1 MATNFVTTFG
11 APPGPP
17 TASSPDTG
25 PPARDSDEGYRAA
38 TRSDDSKQAATRI
51 KGLTDAEIVSQIE
64 RYRNEA
70 FMREYI
76 IRNTWLDCYGQYRNK
91 QDFDDKAPWQSRIT
105 FAKAHS
111 AVKSFVAQVMRLLLQ
126 SEQWATVDPGSSYNP
141 NVPVKLIAPMVETT
155 VLKLAS
161 NSHFRSQFRDALEF
175 AAVCGMGVLKFGWSY
190 ENIFDLGVD
199 WGTMVDGKFKSVS
212 RAVGGDDT
220 GPFVVQKKR
229 RQGQL
234 YVQSI
239 DPFHIWFGP
248 RTRENN
254 RFDFIIEETLVDVD
268 ELKAQK
274 GLDNTDELE
283 HVDRIADQMYFADQV
298 YTRDFARYD
307 KRMIPAE
314 HYRKQALLWEYWG
327 DIVDVHTQKVIAS
340 NKHILIANRTT
351 ILKFEDNPYWD
362 GLPPYVVFSPLVV
375 AGRFPGQGLLE
386 MNMSVKDG
394 IDRLAQMQE
403 DHLKFSVVPMLEVE
417 ASALENPEG
426 DMQTG
431 VQPGKVFYK
440 RAGAGAS
447 AVAGVEFPQLTNA
460 SFNFQM
466 EMAKEYQRGTFITD
480 QAQGLLDV
488 KGETTATEVQQTQL
502 QSTLSIADIAQNIE
516 DNCLIFVAEKIWSRA
531 FQFIDGTSKPTWT
544 ELLGQYGQVGQVLDN
559 LSMADRLGIIWGR
572 YTFEAHGLS
581 RTIERQQNL
590 SKVKDLLMTLAQL
603 GPQALMMSGL
613 QMPVLLKRIIDY
625 YHLPQPWELI
635 AEEAQEMQEQHRQAL
650 LAQQNPFLSE
660 MAAAHGA
667 IATSRESN
675 DQQSLQKL
683 LDAAMSLGQPPNRPG
698 NTQ

>member
-1 MATNFVTTFG
+1 MSSAYGISSFG
-11 APPGPP
+11 MPPGR
-17 TASSPDTG
+17 PDPVVPLDQG
-25 PPARDSDEGYRAA
+25 PGARDSDEGS
-38 TRSDDSKQAATRI
+38 THSDDGNNARVSGKAGQ
-51 KGLTDAEIVSQIE
+51 LSDAEIVSQIE

-76 IRNTWLDCYGQYRNK
+76 IRNNWLDTYGQYRNK

-111 AVKSFVAQVMRLLLQ
+111 AVKNFTATIMRLLMQ
-126 SEQWATVDPGSSYNP
+126 SEQWVTVEAGESSP
-141 NVPVKLIAPMVETT
+141 MLKVSAPVVESI
-155 VLKLAS
+155 VLRLAD
-161 NSHFRSQFRDALEF
+161 NAHFRSQLRDALEF
-175 AAVCGMGVLKFGWSY
+175 GAICGMGVLKIGWAY
-190 ENIFDLGVD
+190 QNKVDL
-199 WGTMVDGKFKSVS
+199 S
-212 RAVGGDDT
+212 VGGDDT
-220 GPFVVQKKR
+220 GPFLVQKQRKE
-229 RQGQL
+229 GQL

-248 RTRENN
+248 RTRDNN

-274 GLDNTDELE
+274 GLENTEDLE

-307 KRMIPAE
+307 KRQIPAE

-327 DIVDVHTQKVIAS
+327 DIVDVHSQKVVAS

-362 GLPPYVVFSPLVV
+362 ALPPYIVFSPLVV

-386 MNMSVKDG
+386 MNMSIKDG

-440 RAGAGAS
+440 RAGAGPQ
-447 AVAGVEFPQLTNA
+447 AVSGVQFPQLSNS

-480 QAQGLLDV
+480 QQQGILDA
-488 KGETTATEVQQTQL
+488 KGETTATEIQQTSS
-502 QSTLSIADIAQNIE
+502 QSTLILSDIAQNIE
-516 DNCLIFVAEKIWSRA
+516 DGCLSFVAEKIWSRA
-531 FQFIDGTSKPTWT
+531 FQFIDATTRPTWSD
-544 ELLGQYGQVGQVLDN
+544 LLGPQFGGYLDSIPQ
-559 LSMADRLGIIWGR
+559 SMRIALILGR
-572 YTFEAHGLS
+572 YNFKAHGLS
-581 RTIERQQNL
+581 RAIERQQNM
-590 SKVKDLLMTLAQL
+590 SKYKDLLQTIAQL
-603 GPQALMMSGL
+603 GPQGLAASGVQMPALMR
-613 QMPVLLKRIIDY
+613 RIFDS
-625 YHLPQPWELI
+625 YHLPMPQDLI
-635 AEEAQEMQEQHRQAL
+635 APNAEEMQEMQRE
-650 LAQQNPFLSE
+650 AQIASQNPYHQQQAKAHAQIS
-660 MAAAHGA
+660 AA
-667 IATSRESN
+667 REQG
-675 DQQSLQKL
+675 DQQTLQKL
-683 LDAAMSLGQPPNRPG
+683 LDAALNMHQPPEGADQMAGTGAP